1 MRRCVAPSGR
11 TVLTMNSDP
20 TAISAAQ
27 WSARL
32 ASFKSRRV
40 SDADP
45 RVVECRSALAY
56 HRVRNAIVADRRLLA
71 PEHVDTLAAL
81 LRAKQAV
88 PA

>member
-1 MRRCVAPSGR
+1 MRRCVAPSGV

-20 TAISAAQ
+20 TTITAAQ

-32 ASFKSRRV
+32 ASFKSRNV

-45 RVVECRSALAY
+45 RVVECRAGLAFW
-56 HRVRNAIVADRRLLA
+56 RVRNAIVADRRLLA
-71 PEHVDTLAAL
+71 PEHVGTLTGL
-81 LRAKQAV
+81 LDVAV